1 MTCEIKKI
9 ISRTCVCF
17 TVCEFILLIIA
28 QAFINSDGRS
38 DTLISFLG
46 LKPAFL
52 ILVSSLVFNL
62 LSYILKIKILPGAI
76 KNILHYL
83 LSMLC
88 VVIICIVIPQR
99 AEARFILVLLSLAT
113 LLYLVIRIV
122 SFLLG
127 RLFEKKPEGDGE
139 YTSVFEERKD

>member
-46 LKPAFL
+46 LMPALL
-52 ILVSSLVFNL
+52 ILIAAFAFNL
-62 LSYILKIKILPGAI
+62 LSYVLKIKILPGAV
-76 KNILHYL
+76 KRLLHYI

-88 VVIICIVIPQR
+88 VVIVCVIIPQR
-99 AEARFILVLLSLAT
+99 AEARFLLVLLSLAT
-113 LLYLVIRIV
+113 ILYFVIWLVTFI
-122 SFLLG
+122 LG
-127 RLFEKKPEGDGE
+127 KIFKSKEEIDGE